1 MLQDMAVKK
10 VLFENY
16 ISENVLLK
24 RIAIIRWKK
33 QINLV
38 LFATNL
44 TK

>member
-24 RIAIIRWKK
+24 RIAIIR
-33 QINLV
+33 
-38 LFATNL
+38 
-44 TK
+44 